1 MLIWSE
7 RVPGPHGAV
16 LRGLTGRSGGVS
28 AGPYA
33 TLNLGDH
40 VGDDPAAVR
49 ANRAVLAKQ
58 LGLRPDRV
66 VVARQVHGAHV
77 EHVSGP
83 WPGQAPEADA
93 LVTTEP
99 GLAVA
104 VLVADCVPV
113 MLVAPAEGIVAV
125 AHAGRQGMAAGVVPA
140 VLAAMTG
147 LGATEVLATVGP
159 SVCARCYEVPAAM
172 RDAVAGRSPVS
183 ASVSRHGRPSIDV
196 AAGVLDQLASA
207 GVAVDLLPGCT
218 LEDPGYYSYRRD
230 GATGRF
236 AGLAWREPDDARVDG

>member
-33 TLNLGDH
+33 TLNLGEH
-40 VGDDPAAVR
+40 VGDEPAAVR
-49 ANRAVLAKQ
+49 ANRAAVAKQ
-58 LGLRPDRV
+58 LGLAPDRLL
-66 VVARQVHGAHV
+66 VARQVHGAQV
-77 EHVSGP
+77 EHVTGAWSGP
-83 WPGQAPEADA
+83 APEADA
-93 LVTTEP
+93 LVTAEP

-113 MLVAPAEGIVAV
+113 MLVAPAEGVVAV
-125 AHAGRQGMAAGVVPA
+125 AHAGRRGMAGGVVPA
-140 VLAAMTG
+140 VLAAMAD

-159 SVCARCYEVPAAM
+159 SVCARCYEVPGEM
-172 RDAVAGRSPVS
+172 REAVAAASSVS

-196 AAGVLDQLASA
+196 AAGVLEQLASA

-218 LEDPGYYSYRRD
+218 VEDPGYYSYRGD
-230 GATGRF
+230 GTTGRF
-236 AGLAWREPDDARVDG
+236 AGLAWREPRDG